1 MKNVKVKYIIGK
13 VITFLLLAVLTAVAV
28 TIIYDALN
36 DETTAIVTSYIS
48 EMTAHDMKNVKAYVS
63 DRWTKLDG
71 IGRSIRAR
79 KCADIDSI
87 LDELKFNM
95 LYDDIDRL
103 YIMDDE
109 GNLYSHL
116 RIVYPKDENYFW
128 NFFTEGSDKIACRY
142 EDDGHYS
149 SGQNAYML
157 YGLSFWD
164 RPIVTED
171 KSTRFVAV
179 IMLNDIT
186 RIRTRLRISSFN
198 DRGYSSVINKLGQYI
213 VTEDGVTTHGTYR
226 NFFDTLK
233 AGTIENANAED
244 LIEQI
249 KKDKTVSFWY
259 DDGKGSKRFVSVQ
272 PIPNLQWLFVTSL
285 EKSIFTDQI
294 QQFIQV
300 QTLIIISL
308 LVVIAAVFM
317 VIYRTRKKL
326 KTIYAGVVP
335 GVYNRR
341 YYNEKMVKRHV
352 KALAILDLDKLKYI
366 NDTFGHLAGD
376 AAIKEMA
383 NVLLQNVNPGTDVCR
398 FGGDEFLI
406 AFYDNTSEEDFKRR
420 LNNIVDDIHSAKL
433 ENYPDIKLTLSIGGC
448 YCTGKTED
456 VLQKADVLLYEAKK
470 KRDRIVTDIDEKVKS
485 E

>member
-13 VITFLLLAVLTAVAV
+13 IIAFLLLTVLTAGAV
-28 TIIYDALN
+28 MIIYDVLN
-36 DETTAIVTSYIS
+36 NETTNIVTSYIS
-48 EMTAHDMKNVKAYVS
+48 EMTAHDMKNVRAYVS

-79 KCADIDSI
+79 KCIGI
-87 LDELKFNM
+87 EEVLDELGYNM
-95 LYDDIDRL
+95 LCDDIDRL

-109 GNLYSHL
+109 GNLYSND

-128 NFFTEGSDKIACRY
+128 SYFTDDSEKIACRY
-142 EDDGHYS
+142 EDDNHYS
-149 SGQNAYML
+149 SGQNAYMV

-164 RPIVTED
+164 NPIVTED
-171 KSTRFVAV
+171 ESVRFVAV

-186 RIRTRLRISSFN
+186 RIRSRLRISSFN
-198 DRGYSSVINKLGQYI
+198 DRGYSSVINKLVQYI
-213 VTEDGVTTHGTYR
+213 VTEDGKTTHGNYR
-226 NFFDTLK
+226 NFFDTLA
-233 AGTIENANAED
+233 AGTVEGTNAED
-244 LIEQI
+244 IIEQI
-249 KKDKTVSFWY
+249 KNGKPVSFWY
-259 DDGKGSKRFVSVQ
+259 DNGKGSKRYVSVR

-308 LVVIAAVFM
+308 LVVIAAVFI

-326 KTIYAGVVP
+326 KTIYTGVVP

-341 YYNEKMVKRHV
+341 YYNEKMVKKHV

-376 AAIKEMA
+376 EAIKEMA

-420 LNNIVDDIHSAKL
+420 LGNIVDDIHSVEL
-433 ENYPDIKLTLSIGGC
+433 EDYPDIKLTLSIGGC
-448 YCTGKTED
+448 YCSGKTED

-470 KRDRIVTDIDEKVKS
+470 SRDRIITNIDGKK
-485 E
+485 

>member
-13 VITFLLLAVLTAVAV
+13 IVTFLLLAILMAGAV
-28 TIIYDALN
+28 TIVYDALN
-36 DETTAIVTSYIS
+36 KETTAIVTSYIS
-48 EMTAHDMKNVKAYVS
+48 EMTAHDMKNVRAYVS

-79 KCADIDSI
+79 QCADIGEV
-87 LDELKFNM
+87 LDELGYNM
-95 LYDDIDRL
+95 LNDDIDRL

-109 GNLYSHL
+109 GNLYSNFKT
-116 RIVYPKDENYFW
+116 VYPKEENYFW
-128 NFFTEGSDKIACRY
+128 SFFTDDSEKIARRY

-149 SGQNAYML
+149 SGQNAYMV

-164 RPIVTED
+164 NPIVTED
-171 KSTRFVAV
+171 KSVRFVAV

-186 RIRTRLRISSFN
+186 RIRSRLRISSFN

-213 VTEDGVTTHGTYR
+213 VTEDGKTTHGTYR
-226 NFFDTLK
+226 NFFETLK
-233 AGTIENANAED
+233 AGTVEDGNAED
-244 LIEQI
+244 IIEQI
-249 KKDKTVSFWY
+249 KRDKPVAFWY
-259 DDGKGSKRFVSVQ
+259 VDSKGSKRFVSVRAL
-272 PIPNLQWLFVTSL
+272 PNLQWLFVTSL
-285 EKSIFTDQI
+285 DKSIFTDQI

-300 QTLIIISL
+300 QTIVIISL
-308 LVVIAAVFM
+308 IIVIAAVFI
-317 VIYRTRKKL
+317 VVYRTRKKL
-326 KTIYAGVVP
+326 KTIYTGVVP
-335 GVYNRR
+335 GVYNRQ
-341 YYNEKMVKRHV
+341 YYNEKMVHKHV

-406 AFYDNTSEEDFKRR
+406 AFYENTSEEDFTRR
-420 LNNIVDDIHSAKL
+420 LNNIVDDIHSVKV
-433 ENYPDIKLTLSIGGC
+433 EGYPDIKLTLSIGGC
-448 YCTGKTED
+448 YSSGKTED

-470 KRDRIVTDIDEKVKS
+470 KRDRIVTNIEI
-485 E
+485 

>member
-13 VITFLLLAVLTAVAV
+13 VITFLLLAALTAGVV
-28 TIIYDALN
+28 KIVYDTLN
-36 DETTAIVTSYIS
+36 NETTDIVTSYIS
-48 EMTAHDMKNVKAYVS
+48 EMTAHDMKNVRAYVS

-71 IGRSIRAR
+71 IARSIRAR
-79 KCADIDSI
+79 KCADINAVMS
-87 LDELKFNM
+87 ELGYNM
-95 LYDDIDRL
+95 LCDDIDRL

-109 GNLYSHL
+109 GNLYSNF
-116 RIVYPKDENYFW
+116 RTVYPKDENYFW
-128 NFFTEGSDKIACRY
+128 SFFNDDSDKIARRY

-149 SGQNAYML
+149 SGLNAYML

-164 RPIVTED
+164 NPIVTED
-171 KSTRFVAV
+171 KSVRLVAV

-226 NFFDTLK
+226 NFFDTLS
-233 AGTIENANAED
+233 AGIVEDGNAED
-244 LIEQI
+244 IIEQI
-249 KKDKTVSFWY
+249 KKDKPVSFWY
-259 DDGKGSKRFVSVQ
+259 DNGKGSKRFVSVR

-300 QTLIIISL
+300 QTLVIISL
-308 LVVIAAVFM
+308 IVVIAAVFF
-317 VIYRTRKKL
+317 VVYRTRKKL
-326 KTIYAGVVP
+326 KTIYAGIVP
-335 GVYNRR
+335 GVYNRK
-341 YYNEKMVKRHV
+341 YYNEKMVKKHV

-406 AFYDNTSEEDFKRR
+406 AFYDNTSAEDFKRR
-420 LNNIVDDIHSAKL
+420 LNNIVDDIHSVKL
-433 ENYPDIKLTLSIGGC
+433 EDYPDIKLTLSIGGC
-448 YCTGKTED
+448 YSSGKTED
-456 VLQKADVLLYEAKK
+456 VLQRADMLLYEAKK
-470 KRDRIVTDIDEKVKS
+470 KRDRIITNIDGKK
-485 E
+485 